1 MKFFISLVEIILKNR
16 YFQKFRFILNPFNRK
31 MFLIKRLKQVVSKF
45 WFTSFYFNREVFFV
59 KSIFEVVMIKK
70 LIKN

>member
-31 MFLIKRLKQVVSKF
+31 TILIKRLKQVVSKF
-45 WFTSFYFNREVFFV
+45 WFTSVYFNRGSFFG
-59 KSIFEVVMIKK
+59 KIHF
-70 LIKN
+70 